1 MTKKILKYILSG
13 ALLVFL
19 CYNAVYFKKLDEVK
33 KGTVVSKFNAVQYAR
48 NYYNKV
54 VRVAE
59 KSMEYNALL
68 SLLKTDPDKAFA
80 EHAHALGIG
89 NIKYF
94 LVTGKGIIKAINESS
109 ITVLVKSDSAESVAN
124 IATEYVFGNAIR
136 DASGIIKLNEFSSTT
151 DLNNVSA
158 EINKIV
164 RSEVLPPFIANAKAG
179 QNISFTGAIELN
191 KKFLNTTG
199 IEILPISLSIIQ

>member
-199 IEILPISLSIIQ
+199 IEIVPVSLGIIQ